1 MSRLAFPVFPDA
13 LLAACLRQERV
24 AQEAL
29 YRHFAPRLLGVCLR
43 YARSRAHADDL
54 LQETFLRVFE
64 RLPQFRHEGSFDGW
78 MRRVAVTTCLDHFR
92 SDAQRW
98 LQTADLEQAVT
109 LTAEDADALHNLALQ
124 DLIHLIST
132 LPDGYRLVLNLYCL
146 EGYSHREIGERLGID
161 ERTSSSQLAKAR
173 RLLAE
178 RVRRAESVYSD
189 DFLT

>member
-1 MSRLAFPVFPDA
+1 M
-13 LLAACLRQERV
+13 
-24 AQEAL
+24 
-29 YRHFAPRLLGVCLR
+29 R

-64 RLPQFRHEGSFDGW
+64 RLPQFRREGSFDGW

-92 SDAQRW
+92 TDAQRW
-98 LQTADLEQAVT
+98 LRATEIDQAAAIT
-109 LTAEDADALHNLALQ
+109 SEDADAINNLAQQ

-132 LPDGYRLVLNLYCL
+132 LPDGYRIVLNLYCL

-178 RVRRAESVYSD
+178 RVRRAESVYSND
-189 DFLT
+189 LLP